1 MVELAMPLLHKI
13 TLDSEMA
20 QFLRE
25 VVPAE
30 DGILSRIP
38 FNHVDSEGR
47 LIIELDYHTIEAL
60 RTFLTEQLAR
70 VGFNKDYSLTEDG
83 QTLEALIDTFYVA
96 PLRID
101 GHGND

>member
-1 MVELAMPLLHKI
+1 MPHFYKF

-20 QFLRE
+20 QFLRD

-30 DGILSRIP
+30 DGILSRIS
-38 FNHVDSEGR
+38 FNHSDSEGR
-47 LIIELDYHTIEAL
+47 LIIELDYHTIETL

-83 QTLEALIDTFYVA
+83 QALETLIDTFYV
-96 PLRID
+96 PPPT
-101 GHGND
+101 N